1 MRQAAAH
8 PGRER
13 WLVSY
18 ADFITLLFAF
28 FTTLYAISTI
38 DARKLHAMVESM
50 QDAFRAGALT
60 AEPAPSAGGVWTPG
74 ATGGRPLGGLQ
85 ERIVERLGRA
95 IADRRVEVGR
105 DRRGIV
111 VSISEAG
118 SFASGSA
125 DLSAEARELL
135 TDLGGVLAET
145 DNQVRVEGHTD
156 NTPIHNARFASNWEL
171 STARATNVIAFLIET
186 THARPERFSA
196 SGYAEYHPR
205 ADNTTDANRRRNRR
219 VDIVI
224 LDPEVT
230 AGEEPSR

>member
-1 MRQAAAH
+1 M
-8 PGRER
+8 
-13 WLVSY
+13 SY

-50 QDAFRAGALT
+50 QDAFRAGA
-60 AEPAPSAGGVWTPG
+60 PAAAPASAAGDRVWAPPARG
-74 ATGGRPLGGLQ
+74 DRPLAGLQ
-85 ERIVERLGRA
+85 ERIVERLSRA
-95 IADRRVEVGR
+95 IADRRVEVWR

-125 DLSAEARELL
+125 DLSTEARELL
-135 TDLGGVLAET
+135 TDLGRVLAQT

-196 SGYAEYHPR
+196 SGYAEFHPR

-224 LDPEVT
+224 LDPGVT